1 METKIYESSD
11 KEGVALCGKIIASG
25 GIVAFPTETVYGLG
39 CSAYDGE
46 AAKKVFDAKGRPGD
60 NPLIV
65 HIADKAD
72 IERIAFQT
80 QLSKKLADAFMP
92 GPFTMILPK
101 KDVIPSEVT
110 AGLDTVAIRFPE
122 SREALELIKAA
133 GVPIAAPS
141 ANISGRPSPTRASH
155 VIEDLSGRVDAIISG
170 ADCKVGL
177 ESTVV
182 AVKEQGV
189 LLCRPGKITPE
200 DIEALGIKVEIP
212 ENLNRT
218 AGDGERV
225 ISPGMKYKHYAPKGK
240 LILLEGDGTLERL
253 VKEKENGCGIICFDE
268 DMELLAG
275 VLTVSLGR
283 KEDSESHAER
293 LFAALRFF
301 DSENTETIYSRVP
314 KKSGVGLAVYNRI
327 LKAAGSRVE
336 KL

>member
-11 KEGVALCGKIIASG
+11 KEGVALCGKMIASG

-39 CSAYDGE
+39 CSAYDGK

-65 HIADKAD
+65 HIANKAD
-72 IERIAFQT
+72 IDKIAFST
-80 QLSKKLADAFMP
+80 ELSKKLADAFMP
-92 GPFTMILPK
+92 GPFTMILKK

-122 SREALELIKAA
+122 SDEALELIKAA
-133 GVPIAAPS
+133 GVPVAAPS
-141 ANISGRPSPTRASH
+141 ANISGRPSPTTASH
-155 VIEDLSGRVDAIISG
+155 VKEDLSGRVDAIICG

-182 AVKEQGV
+182 AVKSDRV
-189 LLCRPGKITPE
+189 LLCRPGKVTPE

-212 ENLNRT
+212 ENLNRA
-218 AGDGERV
+218 AGDDEKV
-225 ISPGMKYKHYAPKGK
+225 ISPGMKYKHYAPKGR
-240 LILLEGDGTLERL
+240 LILLEGDGALERL
-253 VKEKENGCGIICFDE
+253 IKEKQNGSGIICFDE
-268 DMELLAG
+268 DLESLAG
-275 VLTVSLGR
+275 ELTVSLGKR
-283 KEDSESHAER
+283 DDSESHAEK

-301 DSENTETIYSRVP
+301 DSKNTEIIYSRVP

>member
-1 METKIYESSD
+1 MKTKIYESSD
-11 KEGVALCGKIIASG
+11 KEGVSFCGKIIAEG
-25 GIVAFPTETVYGLG
+25 GTVAFPTETVYGLG
-39 CSAYDGE
+39 CNAFDGE
-46 AAKKVFDAKGRPGD
+46 AAKKVFAAKGRPCD

-72 IERIAFQT
+72 IEKIAFST
-80 QLSKKLADAFMP
+80 ELSKKLADAFMP
-92 GPFTMILPK
+92 GPFTMILK
-101 KDVIPSEVT
+101 KRDVIPSEVT

-122 SREALELIKAA
+122 SDEAIALITAS
-133 GVPIAAPS
+133 GVPVAAPS
-141 ANISGRPSPTRASH
+141 ANLSGKPSPTTAGH
-155 VIEDLSGRVDAIISG
+155 VTDDLSGKVDAIIKG

-182 AVKEQGV
+182 AVKEDRV
-189 LLCRPGKITPE
+189 LLCRPGKVTPE

-218 AGDGERV
+218 ADDGEKV

-240 LILLEGDGTLERL
+240 LILLEGNGVLERL
-253 VKEKENGCGIICFDE
+253 IKEKQNGSGIICFDE
-268 DMELLAG
+268 DMEYLEG
-275 VLTVSLGR
+275 ELTVSLGK

-301 DSENTETIYSRVP
+301 DSKNAETIYSRVP
-314 KKSGVGLAVYNRI
+314 KKDGVGLAVYNRI

>member
-25 GIVAFPTETVYGLG
+25 GTVAFPTETVYGLG
-39 CSAYDGE
+39 CNAYDGE
-46 AAKKVFDAKGRPGD
+46 AAKKVFAAKGRPCD

-72 IERIAFQT
+72 IDTVAYSTE
-80 QLSKKLADAFMP
+80 LSKRLADAFMP
-92 GPFTMILPK
+92 GPFTMILSK

-122 SREALELIKAA
+122 SAEALELIRAS
-133 GVPIAAPS
+133 GVPVAAPS
-141 ANISGRPSPTRASH
+141 ANLSGRPSPTSAHH
-155 VIEDLSGRVDAIISG
+155 VTEDLYGRVDAIIRG

-182 AVKEQGV
+182 AVKSDRV
-189 LLCRPGKITPE
+189 LLCRPGKVTPE
-200 DIEALGIKVEIP
+200 DIEAIGIKVEIP

-218 AGDGERV
+218 ARDDEKV
-225 ISPGMKYKHYAPKGK
+225 ISPGMKYKHYAPKGT
-240 LILLEGDGTLERL
+240 LILLEGDGVLERL
-253 VKEKENGCGIICFDE
+253 IPEKKNGCGIICFDE
-268 DMELLAG
+268 DLEYLAG
-275 VLTVSLGR
+275 ELTVSLGK
-283 KEDSESHAER
+283 KEDSESHAEK

-301 DSENTETIYSRVP
+301 DSKNIETIYSRVP